1 MRNFT
6 AVSIALAASGLLFG
20 LSPAAFAQ
28 TWVETHP
35 ALVDVGSR
43 TPNPD
48 VRADMKPD
56 EVQLPY
62 REARLRPD
70 DDLQRDDDAK
80 TVKGSLDHPANAGG
94 ESSRH
99 E

>member
-6 AVSIALAASGLLFG
+6 AVSIALAASGFLFG
-20 LSPAAFAQ
+20 LSSAAFAQ

-35 ALVDVGSR
+35 AFADAGSR
-43 TPNPD
+43 TAD
-48 VRADMKPD
+48 KDMRADMRPD
-56 EVQLPY
+56 EAQLPY

>member
-1 MRNFT
+1 VRNFT
-6 AVSIALAASGLLFG
+6 AVSMALAASGLLFG
-20 LSPAAFAQ
+20 LSPAVFAQ

-35 ALVDVGSR
+35 ALADVGSR
-43 TPNPD
+43 TPDKD

-56 EVQLPY
+56 DVQLQY

-70 DDLQRDDDAK
+70 DDLKQDDDAGTK
-80 TVKGSLDHPANAGG
+80 RGSLDHPANAGG
-94 ESSRH
+94 ESSHH

>member
-6 AVSIALAASGLLFG
+6 AVSMALAASGLLFG
-20 LSPAAFAQ
+20 LGPAALAQ

-35 ALVDVGSR
+35 ALVDASSR
-43 TPNPD
+43 TADKD

-70 DDLQRDDDAK
+70 DDLTQDEDTK